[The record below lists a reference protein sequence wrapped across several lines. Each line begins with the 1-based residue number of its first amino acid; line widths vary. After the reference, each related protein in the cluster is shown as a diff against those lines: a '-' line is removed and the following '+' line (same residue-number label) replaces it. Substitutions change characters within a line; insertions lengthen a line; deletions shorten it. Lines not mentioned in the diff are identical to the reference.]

1 MNKILNQGS
10 FSNQALAPA
19 PFGGRFEKPE
29 AELFGTP
36 TMCVQFGSRL
46 RRMFELP
53 CTESQPD
60 RFQILLQQI
69 EAKLQ
74 PKR

>member
-1 MNKILNQGS
+1 
-10 FSNQALAPA
+10 
-19 PFGGRFEKPE
+19 
-29 AELFGTP
+29 
-36 TMCVQFGSRL
+36 MCVQFGSRL

-60 RFQILLQQI
+60 QFQILLQQI

>member
-1 MNKILNQGS
+1 MNKMLNQES
-10 FSNQALAPA
+10 FFNQVATPC
-19 PFGGRFEKPE
+19 GGRFEKPE

-74 PKR
+74 PKC

>member
-1 MNKILNQGS
+1 MNKMLNQGS
-10 FSNQALAPA
+10 FFKQAPTS
-19 PFGGRFEKPE
+19 FGGRFEKPA

-46 RRMFELP
+46 RRMFEVP
-53 CTESQPD
+53 CAESQPD
-60 RFQILLQQI
+60 RFAILLQQI

-74 PKR
+74 PKS

>member
-1 MNKILNQGS
+1 MNKMLNPGGFLKQVPTPYGS
-10 FSNQALAPA
+10 
-19 PFGGRFEKPE
+19 RFEKPE

-36 TMCVQFGSRL
+36 MMCVQFGSRL

-60 RFQILLQQI
+60 QFQILLQQI